1 MNSYELTV
9 VEPSAM
15 GLLEEMARKNLIK
28 LSPVDS
34 KERFRTLLAKL
45 RDVDSPPSADEI
57 QAEVES
63 VRSEKFNNE
72 D

>member
-1 MNSYELTV
+1 MNSYQLTV

-34 KERFRTLLAKL
+34 KERFRSLLAKL
-45 RDVDSPPSADEI
+45 RNNDSPPNVDEI
-57 QAEVES
+57 RAKVET
-63 VRSEKFNNE
+63 VRS
-72 D
+72 